1 MLIGLQSDR
10 ALPLLKT
17 SIEAD
22 NSGTPVSAGD
32 DENEDGSGIDCGT
45 LMEVAYAPPKN
56 AQFSGVD
63 CQQAGGSWHYDG
75 NLVHFKFSG
84 TKWKDDGYGGLQP
97 IEQWQSTATLQL
109 QGNTLKLIEGTL
121 PEFGF

>member
-1 MLIGLQSDR
+1 ML
-10 ALPLLKT
+10 AT

-22 NSGTPVSAGD
+22 NSGFTVSAGD
-32 DENEDGSGIDCGT
+32 DGNEDESALECGT
-45 LMEVAYAPPKN
+45 LMGVGYVPPKN

-63 CQQAGGSWHYDG
+63 CQQAGGSWHFDG
-75 NLVHFKFSG
+75 DLVHFKFSG
-84 TKWKDDGYGGLQP
+84 ANRKDDGQGGLQP
-97 IEQWQSTATLQL
+97 LEQWQSTATLQL